1 MSHTDS
7 TRTPSARE
15 TAITRRKA
23 RQAKLTPQ
31 PLDLDAL
38 ARELIHVR
46 PLAAPTPLEA
56 AAALAEARATGGATI
71 WIVPPRERGRYVVSL
86 PLTET
91 IPLANV
97 TPRDVSD
104 IWQAQLN
111 RAIARADRPHSFGLW
126 VDGPTLHVDIN
137 TSTNDLVEALT
148 LARAHN
154 QLAVWDNAKATEI
167 TL

>member
-1 MSHTDS
+1 MSHVDS
-7 TRTPSARE
+7 TRTAHARE

-31 PLDLDAL
+31 HLDLDAL

-56 AAALAEARATGGATI
+56 ADALAETRASGGATI
-71 WIVPPRERGRYVVSL
+71 WQVPAGSRGRYIVSL
-86 PLTET
+86 PLTIT
-91 IPLANV
+91 LPLASA
-97 TPRDVSD
+97 TPRDIAD

-111 RAIARADRPHSFGLW
+111 RAIARAYRPHSFGLW
-126 VDGPTLHVDIN
+126 TDGPTLHVDVN
-137 TSTNDLVEALT
+137 TSTNDLVEAFT
-148 LARAHN
+148 LARDRN
-154 QLAVWDNAKATEI
+154 QLALWDNVKNVEV

>member
-1 MSHTDS
+1 MSHPDS

-15 TAITRRKA
+15 TAILRRKA

-31 PLDLDAL
+31 PLDLEAL

-56 AAALAEARATGGATI
+56 AHALAETRASGGATI
-71 WIVPPRERGRYVVSL
+71 WQVPAGSRGRYIVSL
-86 PLTET
+86 PLTLT
-91 IPLANV
+91 LPLASA
-97 TPRDVSD
+97 TPRKVADT
-104 IWQAQLN
+104 WQAQLN
-111 RAIARADRPHSFGLW
+111 RAIARAYLPHSFGLW
-126 VDGPTLHVDIN
+126 LDGPTLHVDIN

-148 LARAHN
+148 LARDHD
-154 QLAVWDNAKATEI
+154 QLAIWDNAKSAEI